1 MINNIDIS
9 NVTIAILIAGY
20 NKEVINKYE
29 RNITEKQNFIEHSQN
44 IESEVNYQASN
55 IMNLILGDLD
65 VYGYSYN
72 AKYSKMQLLIVLIC
86 IGIMQMVFLHLG
98 KNISLQN

>member
-1 MINNIDIS
+1 MTMINNIDIS

-72 AKYSKMQLLIVLIC
+72 AKYYSKMQPTDSTNMYWHYAD
-86 IGIMQMVFLHLG
+86 GIP
-98 KNISLQN
+98 SSW